1 MSYLFK
7 YLKKEPKLVMIVTL
21 LTIITS
27 SLRVTHA
34 LINVSIFNALIKL
47 QIDRFFKYVGLDIVV
62 FAILSIFLI
71 LLQIQTTK
79 TVQYL
84 SIDLRKDI
92 INQIEKKRITDFQ
105 KKDTGI
111 YASWLTNDITTIE
124 NQGFYNILQA
134 IQIITDPLFSIVAL
148 VQFSWTFVPLILIV
162 SLLTVLLPQIIHKK
176 LANAGLSTT
185 KANERLLNVIND
197 SLRGFTTFSIFGMER
212 QLEKRI
218 IGTALSVA
226 NKKIKQEKYQAVANN
241 LAGFSNII
249 GQTGIQAWTG
259 FLALNKI
266 ISIGVIGSSGNLSYN
281 VFNSLAVIAPIWTEM
296 TALTPIFEKYHL
308 DNNQNSKQEGQQ
320 LTDFKFKSLSTR
332 NLQMT
337 FDHKRIFQHPL
348 NIKINTNE
356 KVGIYGQS
364 GSGKSTLLKIISGQ
378 IQNYQGSIRLNNIEE
393 KEISYDSLRQTAIYI
408 DQTPYLFDDTV
419 LYNLTLGENFP
430 SEQINKILEKIDLAD
445 FINQLPQGLNT
456 QIGEGGANL
465 SGGQKQRLA
474 LARGLLRKKSLFLFD
489 ESTSNLDKKTALK
502 VENDFLKQKDIT
514 VIFVSHQ
521 LHEENKDRFDQL
533 LEI

>member
-308 DNNQNSKQEGQQ
+308 DNNQNSKQEGYQ

-332 NLQMT
+332 NL
-337 FDHKRIFQHPL
+337 
-348 NIKINTNE
+348 
-356 KVGIYGQS
+356 
-364 GSGKSTLLKIISGQ
+364 
-378 IQNYQGSIRLNNIEE
+378 RL
-393 KEISYDSLRQTAIYI
+393 
-408 DQTPYLFDDTV
+408 
-419 LYNLTLGENFP
+419 
-430 SEQINKILEKIDLAD
+430 
-445 FINQLPQGLNT
+445 
-456 QIGEGGANL
+456 
-465 SGGQKQRLA
+465 
-474 LARGLLRKKSLFLFD
+474 
-489 ESTSNLDKKTALK
+489 
-502 VENDFLKQKDIT
+502 
-514 VIFVSHQ
+514 
-521 LHEENKDRFDQL
+521 
-533 LEI
+533 

>member
-212 QLEKRI
+212 QLEK
-218 IGTALSVA
+218 
-226 NKKIKQEKYQAVANN
+226 E
-241 LAGFSNII
+241 
-249 GQTGIQAWTG
+249 
-259 FLALNKI
+259 
-266 ISIGVIGSSGNLSYN
+266 
-281 VFNSLAVIAPIWTEM
+281 
-296 TALTPIFEKYHL
+296 
-308 DNNQNSKQEGQQ
+308 
-320 LTDFKFKSLSTR
+320 
-332 NLQMT
+332 
-337 FDHKRIFQHPL
+337 
-348 NIKINTNE
+348 
-356 KVGIYGQS
+356 
-364 GSGKSTLLKIISGQ
+364 
-378 IQNYQGSIRLNNIEE
+378 
-393 KEISYDSLRQTAIYI
+393 
-408 DQTPYLFDDTV
+408 
-419 LYNLTLGENFP
+419 
-430 SEQINKILEKIDLAD
+430 
-445 FINQLPQGLNT
+445 
-456 QIGEGGANL
+456 
-465 SGGQKQRLA
+465 
-474 LARGLLRKKSLFLFD
+474 
-489 ESTSNLDKKTALK
+489 
-502 VENDFLKQKDIT
+502 
-514 VIFVSHQ
+514 
-521 LHEENKDRFDQL
+521 L
-533 LEI
+533 LELL